1 MNRKTLLLA
10 LVFISLVSCNDVSIK
25 SDTSTYKIELEKASG
40 SHSNFTNSFGASP
53 LYINAE
59 RINLKDIF
67 GILLKTDTS
76 NIKFQ
81 NDRVADQYYTLTVEQ
96 KDREI
101 QINEPVLNEILT
113 KLKLRID
120 SEESKSYKLMVKD
133 SLRYSRLMSN
143 SQNNISMITRSKDSI
158 TIKNCDLKQLSEI
171 INSEFSER
179 IVSNNDARR
188 INYKWKR
195 TPLDQLKPQLERS
208 LGIVLVDME
217 NDYPIYTVRE
227 N

>member
-1 MNRKTLLLA
+1 
-10 LVFISLVSCNDVSIK
+10 
-25 SDTSTYKIELEKASG
+25 
-40 SHSNFTNSFGASP
+40 
-53 LYINAE
+53 
-59 RINLKDIF
+59 
-67 GILLKTDTS
+67 
-76 NIKFQ
+76 
-81 NDRVADQYYTLTVEQ
+81 
-96 KDREI
+96 
-101 QINEPVLNEILT
+101 
-113 KLKLRID
+113 
-120 SEESKSYKLMVKD
+120 
-133 SLRYSRLMSN
+133 
-143 SQNNISMITRSKDSI
+143 MITRSKDSI
-158 TIKNCDLKQLSEI
+158 TMKNCDLKQLSEI